1 VIAFAA
7 LVVLVGGGTLFA
19 LERSLADDL
28 TAALDSRLTKQAYAV
43 AAWLA
48 NTDHGDPQSP
58 RLAGRTD
65 RLAVRLAAVTSAR
78 ITVVDAAG
86 AIEGDSQ
93 EPDAVGMSIG
103 DAAELAFARRGGVGH
118 AVRSLGA
125 GPLHYVVAVPGS
137 AGRVI
142 RLAVPV
148 DDLLAT
154 RDRMRDR
161 LLVGAALGFVG
172 CIVLSWVFIRALTRP
187 LQAMT
192 RSAERLARGD
202 YTAPPAVDSAGE
214 LGVLARAM
222 NRMTGEVEARVRELT
237 CQRDLLGGVIS
248 GLVEGVVVVGRDRR
262 VVLVNAAAR
271 PLVSEGE
278 LPTRLLPLVR
288 RALAGEPADDELEL
302 VGRAVRASAR
312 PLGPGRGERGAILVL
327 YDVTRLRVLEGVR
340 REFLANAAHE
350 LRTPVTSI
358 SGYAETLLGGA
369 VDAETSQE
377 FLATIHRNAQRLAAL
392 LSDLLVLDTLEGR
405 AAAIGDRAPIRLAEI
420 VEDAVR
426 TARGVAPAASIEVD
440 VAADLAVLGTRDG
453 LEHIVQNLI
462 DNAVKYGAETPVLVT
477 ARRTGAR
484 IQLAVRDRGPGIP
497 AGHEDRVF
505 ARFYRLDAG
514 RSRDRGGSGLGLAIV
529 KLQSEA
535 AGGRVW
541 VEQARPGA
549 RFVVELDAA

>member
-1 VIAFAA
+1 
-7 LVVLVGGGTLFA
+7 
-19 LERSLADDL
+19 
-28 TAALDSRLTKQAYAV
+28 
-43 AAWLA
+43 
-48 NTDHGDPQSP
+48 
-58 RLAGRTD
+58 
-65 RLAVRLAAVTSAR
+65 
-78 ITVVDAAG
+78 
-86 AIEGDSQ
+86 
-93 EPDAVGMSIG
+93 
-103 DAAELAFARRGGVGH
+103 
-118 AVRSLGA
+118 
-125 GPLHYVVAVPGS
+125 
-137 AGRVI
+137 
-142 RLAVPV
+142 
-148 DDLLAT
+148 
-154 RDRMRDR
+154 
-161 LLVGAALGFVG
+161 
-172 CIVLSWVFIRALTRP
+172 
-187 LQAMT
+187 
-192 RSAERLARGD
+192 
-202 YTAPPAVDSAGE
+202 
-214 LGVLARAM
+214 
-222 NRMTGEVEARVRELT
+222 
-237 CQRDLLGGVIS
+237 
-248 GLVEGVVVVGRDRR
+248 
-262 VVLVNAAAR
+262 
-271 PLVSEGE
+271 
-278 LPTRLLPLVR
+278 
-288 RALAGEPADDELEL
+288 
-302 VGRAVRASAR
+302 VRASAR